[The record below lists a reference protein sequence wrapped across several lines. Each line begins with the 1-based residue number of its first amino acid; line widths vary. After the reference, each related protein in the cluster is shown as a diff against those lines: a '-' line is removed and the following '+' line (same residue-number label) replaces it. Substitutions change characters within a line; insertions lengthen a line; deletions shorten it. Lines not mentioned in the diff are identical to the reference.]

1 METLEN
7 RVRSDVF
14 REVVLTQDEASKK
27 SHKALFSLDDSC
39 YVIAS
44 EKITDSILSAAKENI
59 NKLHISVNWENI
71 LRVALWVSEK
81 PAIHDVLTLI
91 KKAGLTGEE
100 LLPFKNSDVNDI
112 LPWLYY
118 GKRFDILRRIC
129 NAAKSKAEA
138 KLRDKKT
145 LVHCHLVS
153 DESGKIVAS
162 SL

>member
-7 RVRSDVF
+7 KARSDVF
-14 REVVLTQDEASKK
+14 REIVLTHDEASTK

-39 YVIAS
+39 YVVS
-44 EKITDSILSAAKENI
+44 GEKITDSILSAAKENI
-59 NKLHISVNWENI
+59 NKLHISVNWEN
-71 LRVALWVSEK
+71 LLKVALWVSDK

-100 LLPFKNSDVNDI
+100 LLPFKNSDINDM

-129 NAAKSKAEA
+129 NAAKSKVEA
-138 KLRDKKT
+138 KLWNKKT
-145 LVHCHLVS
+145 LVYCHLVS